1 MSRKRVYFTE
11 DQFQAIYELVNER
24 VDYLVERSIDLQ
36 DSEILNDHEDLL
48 DAHTVLEEAEF
59 GFDYY
64 DFNWEEMDYETVEI
78 KEEEIPE
85 QQLTLSGV
93 LV

>member
-36 DSEILNDHEDLL
+36 DSEILEDWEDLF
-48 DAHTVLEEAEF
+48 DVHEVLESVAAK
-59 GFDYY
+59 
-64 DFNWEEMDYETVEI
+64 V
-78 KEEEIPE
+78 
-85 QQLTLSGV
+85 
-93 LV
+93 

>member
-1 MSRKRVYFTE
+1 MSRKKVYFTE

-48 DAHTVLEEAEF
+48 DVHTILELAA
-59 GFDYY
+59 
-64 DFNWEEMDYETVEI
+64 
-78 KEEEIPE
+78 
-85 QQLTLSGV
+85 
-93 LV
+93 

>member
-48 DAHTVLEEAEF
+48 DAHTVLEEA
-59 GFDYY
+59 DKWVLC
-64 DFNWEEMDYETVEI
+64 NEED
-78 KEEEIPE
+78 
-85 QQLTLSGV
+85 
-93 LV
+93 